1 MSAHKF
7 WADIYKKSVDNK
19 IKRWYNI
26 SRVGDRGIAQLVERR
41 SPKPYAEGSIPSAP
55 AKKSTCVCKCFLFY
69 INVKFI
75 DKLAVLLLSY

>member
-1 MSAHKF
+1 MSAPKF
-7 WADIYKKSVDNK
+7 WADIYKKSVDSR

-55 AKKSTCVCKCFLFY
+55 AKKALAFASAFCY
-69 INVKFI
+69 ING
-75 DKLAVLLLSY
+75 KL